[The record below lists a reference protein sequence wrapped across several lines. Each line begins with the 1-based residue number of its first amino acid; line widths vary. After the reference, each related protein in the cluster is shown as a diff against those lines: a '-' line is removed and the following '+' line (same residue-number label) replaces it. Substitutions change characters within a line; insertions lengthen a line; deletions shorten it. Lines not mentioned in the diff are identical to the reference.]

1 MLTIPVVRYFT
12 WKLEIVSNIL
22 WMIVG
27 TFLQELC
34 WWLSLYWGSRLSS
47 LSWSCNFRV
56 KTSGSLNGNC
66 LQSCLIYISIAKTSN
81 ITNNQPNYTRITEI
95 TSQLSKFVWENKHA
109 NREVGL
115 DKVYPTLLDK
125 ANALDWL
132 KIVHIMYN
140 I

>member
-66 LQSCLIYISIAKTSN
+66 LQSCLIYICIAKTPN
-81 ITNNQPNYTRITEI
+81 ITNNQLNYTRITEI
-95 TSQLSKFVWENKHA
+95 TFKDRLGKRKNHLNTKRRKTWPN
-109 NREVGL
+109 
-115 DKVYPTLLDK
+115 YPSLFG
-125 ANALDWL
+125 
-132 KIVHIMYN
+132 KINMRTGK
-140 I
+140 